1 MVNSKKLLSLFLA
14 VVMILSTFSV
24 MAFAYTV
31 GPEVAGDINF
41 KYTVEKVDTVPE
53 TAAGSAEWTAD
64 NIYAVSVWMQCDSA
78 VPTMTAPVHFDKT
91 LFSPITL
98 SDGECTYPYGAGFG
112 VDDYYDTMGEG
123 AVYAYSLGDY
133 MNNTGMYKANGTAA
147 TTKALAKCIGLGNA
161 NSEGVD
167 VIAELVGPGHP
178 LYNKWGAGLSENTG
192 VLYVNLDVAS
202 KTKTA
207 YLNTIE
213 GITTSQD
220 WNKMFTFYFE
230 AIADDVTGAEFGVFT
245 DDCYTVD
252 GFTDDA
258 GYGYFVNATTS
269 VLSNPNKNVV
279 SNAVVEE
286 TVVPSIITNGKP
298 GIRFEKNA
306 DGTYANK
313 ISVRT
318 KAQIAAGD
326 LQGLIGGIT
335 DNDAV
340 EKKILEAGFVYIAD
354 ANGTLNAT
362 TAQTVAKTKA
372 DGESVDS
379 HIKKSVS
386 YIQYDGTNY
395 SFTCLITPIEQADI
409 ATASFNTYAYIVIDV
424 DGDGVADDNE
434 WYFANAEGNAV
445 SAKTLYNNLN
455 DDAWEAYGWGTATDL

>member
-14 VVMILSTFSV
+14 VVMLVSTFSV
-24 MAFAYTV
+24 MAFAYTR

-53 TAAGSAEWTAD
+53 TAAGSAEWSAD

-78 VPTMTAPVHFDKT
+78 VPTITAPVHFDKT

-112 VDDYYDTMGEG
+112 VDDYYDNMGEG

-133 MNNTGMYKANGTAA
+133 MNNTGMYKANGTTA
-147 TTKALAKCIGLGNA
+147 TTKALAKCIGLGNS

-178 LYNKWGAGLSENTG
+178 LYNKWGAGLPENTG

-213 GITTSQD
+213 GITTSKD

-279 SNAVVEE
+279 ENAVVEAAAE
-286 TVVPSIITNGKP
+286 PSIVNPLKGQ
-298 GIRFEKNA
+298 IRFHKDENGA
-306 DGTYANK
+306 YDGGFDIRALAVITGDDF
-313 ISVRT
+313 
-318 KAQIAAGD
+318 AATFGTEEAAESM
-326 LQGLIGGIT
+326 I
-335 DNDAV
+335 
-340 EKKILEAGFVYIAD
+340 KEAGFVFAAGSNVSAPAIAD
-354 ANGTLNAT
+354 VKALVENGTAVAGYEKKTVSFISRSTQPGDYVFSCIVTGMSADADYENSLVAVGYIKYEKDGQT
-362 TAQTVAKTKA
+362 LYAYYPSAQT
-372 DGESVDS
+372 
-379 HIKKSVS
+379 
-386 YIQYDGTNY
+386 
-395 SFTCLITPIEQADI
+395 I
-409 ATASFNTYAYIVIDV
+409 AFAPLFDTYFP
-424 DGDGVADDNE
+424 G
-434 WYFANAEGNAV
+434 
-445 SAKTLYNNLN
+445 
-455 DDAWEAYGWGTATDL
+455 